1 LHETLLE
8 IFLSVAEEGSV
19 TRAARR
25 LGRAPSN
32 VSTRVQQLEE
42 DLGTSL
48 FSREGKKMSL
58 TRDGSLFLPY
68 AKRLKA
74 LAREA
79 RVALKSSA
87 GGGVLRVGTM
97 ESTAASRLPP
107 VLKHFANRQ
116 PEVQVSLTIAASR
129 ELIASVI
136 SGDVECAF
144 VGLPPKQM
152 QQEWHS
158 TKSLGGLRATTVY
171 TERLFLVLPCGHP
184 PLNGP
189 GDVQLEPL
197 AALEPGCT
205 YRNVAERWLGLGAPV
220 RTFEVSSYHSIIA
233 NVLGGNAV
241 GVIPES
247 VLNMLNCASD
257 VRTHEIANVE
267 TVLVTKSDYASD
279 IFDAF
284 RNAVASQ
291 SANGS
296 STAVSKH

>member
-1 LHETLLE
+1 MHEAILE

-42 DLGTSL
+42 DLGTNL

-58 TRDGSLFLPY
+58 TREGSLFLPY
-68 AKRLKA
+68 AKRLRA

-79 RVALKSSA
+79 RKAMKSPV
-87 GGGVLRVGTM
+87 GGAVLRVGTM

-107 VLKHFANRQ
+107 VLKHFADCQ
-116 PEVQVSLTIAASR
+116 PEVQVALTIAASR
-129 ELIASVI
+129 ELIASVV
-136 SGDVECAF
+136 SGDIDCAF
-144 VGLPPKQM
+144 VALPPKQM

-158 TKSLGGLRATTVY
+158 TKSLKVLCATSVY
-171 TERLFLVLPCGHP
+171 TERLLLVLPNSHP
-184 PLNGP
+184 PLNGAE
-189 GDVQLEPL
+189 DVQLETL

-220 RTFEVSSYHSIIA
+220 RTTEVSSYHAIIA
-233 NVLGGNAV
+233 TVLGGHAV

-247 VLNMLNCASD
+247 VLAMLNWASE

-267 TVLVTKSDYASD
+267 TVLVTKSDTRSD
-279 IFDAF
+279 VFEAF
-284 RNAVASQ
+284 RSAIASQ
-291 SANGS
+291 SHNS
-296 STAVSKH
+296 SSAAVLTH